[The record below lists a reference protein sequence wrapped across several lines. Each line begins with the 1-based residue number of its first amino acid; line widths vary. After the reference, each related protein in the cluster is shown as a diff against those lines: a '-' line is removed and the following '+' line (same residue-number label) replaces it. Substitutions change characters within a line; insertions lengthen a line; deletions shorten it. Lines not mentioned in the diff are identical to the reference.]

1 MLNPLRKRG
10 ATRLIAVAAA
20 ALMIAG
26 AGCSTGT
33 ETTKAKGSTTAATP
47 TGLWKPGD
55 GNIPSLDLRTHA
67 LDAVKGK
74 TLAWVPVG
82 LGVPLT
88 DEWTYVMKTRAEALG
103 MKFVVRDPNW
113 DSQNEARVVSSLI
126 AEHPDVLVI
135 HNPDVQL
142 LASQIEQ
149 AQKAG
154 IFVVQ
159 VNMVSNYKSDAYVGA
174 DWETLGSQIGNDIVK
189 TCGQGTSGK
198 VEIIEGP
205 KTSGASLDQLR
216 GAKSVLDQHPEIKI
230 VSDQSGGNWD
240 PTAAHDL
247 ASTVLRA
254 NPDLCAIYGFWGVMT
269 NGAAQAV
276 KEAGLAGKVK
286 VFASGGGSPVNCQ
299 DLQQGLFHEFAYYDA
314 PLQAQQ
320 VVDIGNN
327 LLQSGL
333 KAGDVHWASYT
344 PLQIWTEGQA
354 NQATCYTPKVTLP

>member
-1 MLNPLRKRG
+1 MFNPLRKRG
-10 ATRLIAVAAA
+10 VSRFLVLAA
-20 ALMIAG
+20 ALALTG
-26 AGCSTGT
+26 AACSTGGGS
-33 ETTKAKGSTTAATP
+33 ETTKGSTSDNAKLA
-47 TGLWKPGD
+47 GLWKPGE
-55 GNIPSLDLRTHA
+55 GNIPSLDLRSHA
-67 LDAVKGK
+67 LDSVKGK

-88 DEWTYVMKTRAEALG
+88 DEWTYVMQTRAEALG
-103 MKFVVRDPNW
+103 MKFIVRDPNW
-113 DSQNEARVVSSLI
+113 DSQAEARVVSSLI
-126 AEHPDVLVI
+126 AEHPDVLVL

-154 IFVVQ
+154 IFVIQ

-174 DWETLGSQIGNDIVK
+174 DWETLGSRVANDIVK
-189 TCGQGTSGK
+189 DCGPGTSGK
-198 VEIIEGP
+198 VQIIEGP

-216 GAKSVLDQHPEIKI
+216 GAKTVFDQHSEIKI

-240 PTAAHDL
+240 PSEAHNL
-247 ASTVLRA
+247 ASTVLQA

-286 VFASGGGSPVNCQ
+286 VYASGGGSPINCQ
-299 DLQQGLFHEFAYYDA
+299 NLQQGLFHEFVYYDA

-320 VVDIGNN
+320 VVDISNQ

-333 KAGDVHWASYT
+333 KPGDVHWASYT
-344 PLQIWTEGQA
+344 PLQIWTAAQA
-354 NQATCYTPKVTLP
+354 SQATCYTPKVTLP

>member
-10 ATRLIAVAAA
+10 ATRLIAVTA
-20 ALMIAG
+20 ALMLAG
-26 AGCSTGT
+26 AACSTGT
-33 ETTKAKGSTTAATP
+33 QTTKAKGSTAAAP
-47 TGLWKPGD
+47 TGLWKAGD

-276 KEAGLAGKVK
+276 KEAGLVGKVK
-286 VFASGGGSPVNCQ
+286 VFSSGGGSPVNCQ

-320 VVDIGNN
+320 VVDIGNE

>member
-276 KEAGLAGKVK
+276 KEAGLVGKVK
-286 VFASGGGSPVNCQ
+286 VFSSGGGSPVNCQ
-299 DLQQGLFHEFAYYDA
+299 DLKQGLFHEFAYYDA

-333 KAGDVHWASYT
+333 KPGDVHWASYT

>member
-1 MLNPLRKRG
+1 MSNTIRQRRRTRLVGALALTVVTLGGVACSAGSG
-10 ATRLIAVAAA
+10 ATHAN
-20 ALMIAG
+20 G
-26 AGCSTGT
+26 ATTGA
-33 ETTKAKGSTTAATP
+33 E
-47 TGLWKPGD
+47 GLWKPGD
-55 GNIPSLDLRTHA
+55 GNIPSVDLRSHA
-67 LDAVKGK
+67 MKSVQGK
-74 TLAWVPVG
+74 TMAWVPVG

-103 MKFVVRDPNW
+103 MKFIVRDPNW
-113 DSQNEARVVSSLI
+113 DSQNEARAVSSLI
-126 AEHPDVLVI
+126 AEHPDVLVL

-142 LASQIEQ
+142 LSSQIEQ

-174 DWETLGSQIGNDIVK
+174 DWETLGSLIANDIVK
-189 TCGQGTSGK
+189 ACGPGTSGK

-216 GAKSVLDQHPEIKI
+216 GAKAVFDQHPEIKI

-240 PTAAHDL
+240 PSAAHDL

-276 KEAGLAGKVK
+276 KEAGLVGKIK
-286 VFASGGGSPVNCQ
+286 VFASGGGSPINCQ
-299 DLQQGLFHEFAYYDA
+299 NLQQGLFHEFVYYDA

-320 VVDIGNN
+320 IVDIGNL
-327 LLQSGL
+327 LLQSGM

-344 PLQIWTEGQA
+344 PLQVWTA
-354 NQATCYTPKVTLP
+354 DKAATTTCYTPKVTLP